1 MLERAEEL
9 KQWVRETPLNNRLD
23 DARRRIGKM
32 CSEGRPPRMTIPVQY
47 DDDDFYIS
55 TTLSDAQAMIAT
67 LTQQIAHANEQLRL
81 YRASADDACGLRQQ
95 VAQLTAEL
103 DAHIETSK
111 KLFSQMVGMKTD
123 LNDAQVDLTR
133 WQVQYHAL
141 IMAVGKKYPGETRH
155 QTALRYIKQAEDKS
169 ELRSAL
175 ELCVARLEGLKEDGI
190 TQAEQ
195 QALDAAN
202 TALDA
207 RAAQIER
214 GE

>member
-1 MLERAEEL
+1 MSEPICTCHCGGSMFYRHLHADSCVLSREGEEAP
-9 KQWVRETPLNNRLD
+9 QTDE
-23 DARRRIGKM
+23 
-32 CSEGRPPRMTIPVQY
+32 
-47 DDDDFYIS
+47 
-55 TTLSDAQAMIAT
+55 QATIAT
-67 LTQQIAHANEQLRL
+67 LTQQLAHANEQLRL

-111 KLFSQMVGMKTD
+111 KLFSQMVGMKTE

-133 WQVQYHAL
+133 WQAQYHAL